1 MGGRINMKK
10 RKNDRMEMEIGEL
23 LDEADLELKEG
34 ADEKGLKETKR
45 QIQEQFMEGT
55 IDQKYEE

>member
-1 MGGRINMKK
+1 MKK